1 MKIAFLGLPIA
12 GLLLAADGHDVV
24 WAGVYRRG
32 APGTRRLVRTLGADR
47 VAVVPL
53 LDGEDVV
60 ARIAAAEPELLVSW
74 FWTKRVPA
82 RVRALAPL
90 GAIGVH
96 PSLLPRHRGP
106 DPFFWAIDQGDR
118 ETGVTAHR
126 LEDEYDT
133 GAVLGR
139 RALAIDPRWNAW
151 TLAKRLDR
159 PSLSLLRETVA
170 AFSRGAPPAETAQD
184 EAQATEAPAPDD
196 EALEID
202 WSQTTAAVERRV
214 RAAAPWP
221 GAYTFL
227 GDSAVIVT
235 RVEAAERFPKVLE
248 PGEGAVSRRGD
259 HNVALVRT
267 GDGAAWLLE
276 GRDEDDAPLDAA
288 GIAEIMEKTRA
299 PL

>member
-1 MKIAFLGLPIA
+1 LKIAFLGLPIA

-24 WAGVYRRG
+24 WAGVCRRG

-170 AFSRGAPPAETAQD
+170 AFSRGERPA
-184 EAQATEAPAPDD
+184 
-196 EALEID
+196 
-202 WSQTTAAVERRV
+202 RRD
-214 RAAAPWP
+214 RA
-221 GAYTFL
+221 
-227 GDSAVIVT
+227 
-235 RVEAAERFPKVLE
+235 
-248 PGEGAVSRRGD
+248 RRGAGHRGPGPRRRGARDRLVAD
-259 HNVALVRT
+259 HR
-267 GDGAAWLLE
+267 
-276 GRDEDDAPLDAA
+276 RR
-288 GIAEIMEKTRA
+288 RA
-299 PL
+299 PRPRGRALAGGLHVLG